1 MWIEIILLFAV
12 VFSLCGLVKSLQGKN
27 RSGKNGPSGDNRVM
41 PNDSWQRY
49 EEIDEEEATDEVMT
63 DGDELTEDQM
73 AEEYYQYYRDRE

>member
-12 VFSLCGLVKSLQGKN
+12 VFSLCGLVKSLQGKS
-27 RSGKNGPSGDNRVM
+27 RSGKNGPSRDNRVM

-63 DGDELTEDQM
+63 DGGELTEDQM